1 MNKQKMKIRINNKD
15 NNIVNYQENQLESF
29 IVGDII
35 SLGKDYYSSNMNIL
49 IVK

>member
-1 MNKQKMKIRINNKD
+1 MNKLKTKIKINKKD

-29 IVGDII
+29 IVGDITN
-35 SLGKDYYSSNMNIL
+35 LGKDYYLSNMNIL

>member
-1 MNKQKMKIRINNKD
+1 MKIRINNKD

-29 IVGDII
+29 IVGDITN
-35 SLGKDYYSSNMNIL
+35 LGNDYYSSNMNIL